1 MRACMHAFIHSFIHS
16 IASYEDRIRSMGNT
30 SLQKLQNRYQY
41 VNMDDNEYI
50 PDVIKEK
57 LATVKKEN

>member
-1 MRACMHAFIHSFIHS
+1 
-16 IASYEDRIRSMGNT
+16 MGNT

-41 VNMDDNEYI
+41 VNMDENEYI

-57 LATVKKEN
+57 LASLKKD

>member
-1 MRACMHAFIHSFIHS
+1 MSEMTIFFIHLF

-57 LATVKKEN
+57 LAIVKKEN

>member
-1 MRACMHAFIHSFIHS
+1 MSEMTIFFIHLF

-41 VNMDDNEYI
+41 VNMDENEYI

>member
-1 MRACMHAFIHSFIHS
+1 
-16 IASYEDRIRSMGNT
+16 MGNT

-41 VNMDDNEYI
+41 VNMDENEYI